1 MYSTPSGYKIGD
13 RIWTTLDELIEDNKI
28 RLVTPC
34 YAVAYEAPVPAA
46 EVPLLQRASKKFEKK
61 EKIVIQ
67 QPPPPHAAQRKR
79 PPHLLQ
85 RAISAPVMSNEEDA
99 YNEMFPISPTD
110 ARVKIMMRESLPSAD
125 ASLLL
130 HGGLLVNDV
139 DLENFFVP
147 GNYDLMTQPAPML
160 ERAVSAPPVRG
171 YPRRNGTT
179 NQAAAA
185 RVAAGLELEEKN
197 VHPD

>member
-1 MYSTPSGYKIGD
+1 
-13 RIWTTLDELIEDNKI
+13 
-28 RLVTPC
+28 
-34 YAVAYEAPVPAA
+34 
-46 EVPLLQRASKKFEKK
+46 
-61 EKIVIQ
+61 
-67 QPPPPHAAQRKR
+67 
-79 PPHLLQ
+79 
-85 RAISAPVMSNEEDA
+85 MSNEEDA

-110 ARVKIMMRESLPSAD
+110 ARVQMMMRESLPSVPSSAD

-147 GNYDLMTQPAPML
+147 GNYDLMTQPQPTPLL

-171 YPRRNGTT
+171 HPRRNGST
-179 NQAAAA
+179 NQATAA